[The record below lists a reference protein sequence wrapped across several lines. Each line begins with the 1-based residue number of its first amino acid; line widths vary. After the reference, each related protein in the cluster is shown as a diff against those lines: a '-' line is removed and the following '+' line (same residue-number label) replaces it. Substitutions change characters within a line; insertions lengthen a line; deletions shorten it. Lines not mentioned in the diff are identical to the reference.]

1 MISTSSK
8 VINNNEFNS
17 VIRLINNDKNHVT
30 DNETPINKINDIPE
44 EKNNEMLIKE
54 RRAEKSERRVN
65 DNRDYRG
72 PARRLTIDRRK

>member
-1 MISTSSK
+1 MNSK
-8 VINNNEFNS
+8 VINYNEFNS

-30 DNETPINKINDIPE
+30 DNETPINKINDISE